1 MKSNRDCFLR
11 KNACVKKSQYG
22 ALQCGWKS
30 DACASAPH
38 YVHIAEKEVD
48 DKPSEHEILD
58 HVAKPAAHE
67 VHKFFDPNLK
77 PHHDHQGHVS
87 GHVVPEPYSDHV
99 YKNVDHVGHSAAG
112 H

>member
-1 MKSNRDCFLR
+1 M
-11 KNACVKKSQYG
+11 
-22 ALQCGWKS
+22 
-30 DACASAPH
+30 
-38 YVHIAEKEVD
+38 HIAEKEVD

-112 H
+112 HWILRVEVLTF